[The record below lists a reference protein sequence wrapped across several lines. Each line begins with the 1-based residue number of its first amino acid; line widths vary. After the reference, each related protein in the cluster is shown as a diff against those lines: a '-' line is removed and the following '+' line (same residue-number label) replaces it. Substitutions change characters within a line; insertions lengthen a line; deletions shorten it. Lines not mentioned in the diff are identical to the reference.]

1 MPDLIIKIDN
11 IYNKLCTLNTSK
23 SAGPDMLHPRALY
36 ESRDVIAYPL
46 FLIYR
51 KSLQCGK
58 ILADWK
64 LAEVTAIH
72 KKGPKSDRANYRP
85 ISLTS
90 VCCKIL
96 RVLSGTIL

>member
-11 IYNKLCTLNTSK
+11 IYNKLCALSTGK
-23 SAGPDMLHPRALY
+23 SPGPEMLHPRTLY

-58 ILADWK
+58 IPADWK

-72 KKGPKSDRANYRP
+72 KKIQSQTEQITG
-85 ISLTS
+85 LS
-90 VCCKIL
+90 V
-96 RVLSGTIL
+96 